1 MKTYYNHNGK
11 LSEVSVPALDIF
23 NHSYRYGDGLF
34 ETIIMINGKISL
46 ADYHFERLFSGMQL
60 LGFNVP
66 KLFTA
71 ERMMKEITELSQKN
85 NCTKLA
91 RVRLAVSRGNGGA
104 NDCDDKLQYTIE
116 CFVIDES
123 INKFNENG
131 FVIDIFPDGVKSC
144 DKFSN
149 LKSANY
155 LCYIMAARFARENK
169 LNDALVSNQ
178 YGRIAEASIAN
189 IFWLKDEVIYTPP
202 LSEGCVAGVM
212 RRHLLEKLPAAGYKI
227 LEKPCSIADIEN
239 ADEIFL
245 TNAVKGIRWVRQFR
259 DKIYSNNLSQKIYKE
274 FIQTIFA

>member
-1 MKTYYNHNGK
+1 
-11 LSEVSVPALDIF
+11 
-23 NHSYRYGDGLF
+23 
-34 ETIIMINGKISL
+34 
-46 ADYHFERLFSGMQL
+46 
-60 LGFNVP
+60 
-66 KLFTA
+66 
-71 ERMMKEITELSQKN
+71 
-85 NCTKLA
+85 
-91 RVRLAVSRGNGGA
+91 
-104 NDCDDKLQYTIE
+104 
-116 CFVIDES
+116 
-123 INKFNENG
+123 
-131 FVIDIFPDGVKSC
+131 
-144 DKFSN
+144 
-149 LKSANY
+149 
-155 LCYIMAARFARENK
+155 MAARFARENK